1 MFYTDQQK
9 YWIWLS
15 SIRGVGAGQFYN
27 LINEYGEPGY
37 VWDQLILARRILTP
51 AVYKHLQQARSQDY
65 LDELLGQMEESGTSA
80 VIQLDDDYPDRLRA
94 IPDAPPTLF
103 VRGCR
108 DVLNAERAF
117 GIVGSRKVTVD
128 GARFTETIAQ
138 RLSESGVSIMSGLAL
153 GADRKAH
160 EGCLN
165 GGSPTAAVL
174 ACGPEIIY
182 PRENE
187 DLAQRILEEG
197 GALVSE
203 YRPGTK
209 PATHQFP
216 ARNRI
221 ISGLSDG
228 VLMTEGTARSG
239 AMITMNYARQQ
250 NRPRFAVPGSVY
262 AAASEGTNRLLVE
275 GALACLGEAQVLDY
289 FGWKPAGEP
298 AAAIADVLDG
308 LDETSR
314 KMVEILKF
322 EEKSFD
328 ELANIMKISPSSLNS
343 LLTIL
348 EMQGIIRQ
356 SAGKLYR
363 AII

>member
-1 MFYTDQQK
+1 MLYTDQQK

-15 SIRGVGAGQFYN
+15 SIQGVGAAQFYQ

-37 VWDQLILARRILTP
+37 VWDQLILAKRLLTP
-51 AVYKHLQQARSQDY
+51 AVYKHLQKARSRDY
-65 LDELLGQMEESGTSA
+65 LDELFGMMEETGTTA
-80 VIQLDDDYPDRLRA
+80 FIQMDDDYPDRLRS
-94 IPDAPPTLF
+94 IQDAPPTLF
-103 VRGCR
+103 LRGNR
-108 DVLNAERAF
+108 DALNAERMFA
-117 GIVGSRKVTVD
+117 IVGSRRVTVD
-128 GARFTETIAQ
+128 GARFTETIAE
-138 RLSESGVSIMSGLAL
+138 RLAGNGVTIVSGLAL

-165 GGSPTAAVL
+165 GASPTVAVL
-174 ACGPEIIY
+174 ASGPEIIY
-182 PRENE
+182 PRENK
-187 DLAQRILEEG
+187 DVAQRILEEG

-203 YRPGTK
+203 YRPGVK
-209 PATHQFP
+209 PATHHFP

-221 ISGLSDG
+221 ISGLADG

-239 AMITMNYARQQ
+239 AMITMSYARAQ
-250 NRPRFAVPGSVY
+250 NRPRFAMPGSVY
-262 AAASEGTNRLLVE
+262 AAANEGPNRLLVE
-275 GALACLGEAQVLDY
+275 GALACLGEDQVLDY
-289 FGWKPAGEP
+289 FGWKRVNEP
-298 AAAIADVLDG
+298 EAMAADALDE

-314 KMVEILKF
+314 RMVEILKF

-328 ELANIMKISPSSLNS
+328 ELANIMKMSPSALNS

-363 AII
+363 AVI

>member
-1 MFYTDQQK
+1 MTYTDQQK

-15 SIRGVGAGQFYN
+15 SIRGVGASQFYQ

-37 VWDQLILARRILTP
+37 VWDQLILAKQLLTP
-51 AVYKHLQQARSQDY
+51 AVYRHLREARSQTY
-65 LDELLGQMEESGTSA
+65 LDELFGRMEETGTVA
-80 VIQLDDDYPDRLRA
+80 LIQLDDDYPDRLRS

-103 VRGCR
+103 VRGNSA
-108 DVLNAERAF
+108 VLNAEKAF
-117 GIVGSRKVTVD
+117 AIVGSRKVTVD

-138 RLSESGVSIMSGLAL
+138 RLSESGVSIVSGLAL

-160 EGCLN
+160 EGCLS
-165 GGSPTAAVL
+165 GGSPTVAVL

-187 DLAQRILEEG
+187 DVAQRILEEG

-203 YRPGTK
+203 YRPDTK

-221 ISGLSDG
+221 ISGLADG

-239 AMITMNYARQQ
+239 AMITMNDARVQ

-262 AAASEGTNRLLVE
+262 AAASEGTNKLLVE
-275 GALACLGEAQVLDY
+275 GALACVSENQVLDY
-289 FGWKPAGEP
+289 FGWKKLDEP
-298 AAAIADVLDG
+298 AAAMAEVLDE

-314 KMVEILKF
+314 RLVEILKF

-328 ELANIMKISPSSLNS
+328 ELANIMKMSPSSLNS

-348 EMQGIIRQ
+348 EMQGLILEK
-356 SAGKLYR
+356 AGKMYR
-363 AII
+363 AVI

>member
-1 MFYTDQQK
+1 MTYTDQQK

-15 SIRGVGAGQFYN
+15 SIKGLGSGSFYQ
-27 LINEYGEPGY
+27 LLNEYGEPAY
-37 VWDQLILARRILTP
+37 VWEQLILAKKLLTP
-51 AVYKHLQQARSQDY
+51 AAYKHLQQARSQSY
-65 LDELLGQMEESGTSA
+65 LDELFGLMEETDTTA
-80 VIQLDDDYPDRLRA
+80 LIQLDDDYPDRLRA

-103 VRGCR
+103 VRGSR
-108 DVLNAERAF
+108 AALNPERALAV
-117 GIVGSRKVTVD
+117 VGSRKITVD
-128 GARFTETIAQ
+128 GARFTESIAE
-138 RLSESGVSIMSGLAL
+138 RLSAAGVTIISGLAL
-153 GADRKAH
+153 GADRRAH
-160 EGCLN
+160 EGCLS
-165 GGSPTAAVL
+165 GGSPTVAVL
-174 ACGPEIIY
+174 ASGPEIIY

-187 DLAQRILEEG
+187 DIAARILEEG

-203 YRPGTK
+203 YRPGVK
-209 PATHQFP
+209 PATHHFP

-221 ISGLSDG
+221 ISGLADG
-228 VLMTEGTARSG
+228 VLMTEGTCKSG
-239 AMITMNYARQQ
+239 AMITMSYARVQ

-262 AAASEGTNRLLVE
+262 AAASEGPNRLLVE
-275 GALACLGEAQVLDY
+275 GALACLGEGQVLDY
-289 FGWKPAGEP
+289 FGWQQAEDPAVM
-298 AAAIADVLDG
+298 AADALAE

-314 KMVEILKF
+314 RLVEILKF

-328 ELANIMKISPSSLNS
+328 ELANIMKMSPSSLNS